1 MSQQGVYAPATF
13 VFFSFV
19 VADCLSV
26 WLVVPALHV
35 SDSVLACLT
44 FRISPIVSKL
54 MLQSESIASC
64 CRCISLSAA
73 MISLAGGFWSTVGL
87 LVLTVFPGAGC
98 CSVAFFLKSCI
109 SKLCSAF
116 HNTTQHSS
124 AQHNTTQHNTTQ
136 HNTTQHNTTQHN
148 TTQHNTTQ
156 HNTTPLGH
164 LTSRLKCQTKIPKC
178 SKALMKV
185 LMFAADAL

>member
-1 MSQQGVYAPATF
+1 VSQQGVYAPATF
-13 VFFSFV
+13 VFFFFV

-44 FRISPIVSKL
+44 FRIFPIVSKF
-54 MLQSESIASC
+54 MLQSESISSC

-73 MISLAGGFWSTVGL
+73 MFSLAGGFWSTVGL
-87 LVLTVFPGAGC
+87 VVLTVVPGAGC
-98 CSVAFFLKSCI
+98 CFVAFFLKSCI

-116 HNTTQHSS
+116 HNTTQRN
-124 AQHNTTQHNTTQ
+124 ATQRNATQ
-136 HNTTQHNTTQHN
+136 RNATQRNA
-148 TTQHNTTQ
+148 
-156 HNTTPLGH
+156 TPLGH